1 MLFWLKF
8 IANTVALMIGN
19 HTLGT
24 NVTRT
29 SFAEVLCLLLRMDQA
44 KLINKTLLRLNV
56 RIINKIIILLLGK
69 NFFIQRFLVK
79 HKIDAMSHFSI
90 LGKKIKFS

>member
-56 RIINKIIILLLGK
+56 RIINSSDAVDALGHTGRPIFVLFIIDVIW
-69 NFFIQRFLVK
+69 
-79 HKIDAMSHFSI
+79 
-90 LGKKIKFS
+90 